1 MPHPIDLPED
11 VARYA
16 EAQVAAGRFASIEA
30 VLSAGVEALRGLE
43 AAEQEWLPYA
53 REAWDKGIDSLK
65 SQGPVLTTDKEF
77 DAFLDDCVHGDEP

>member
-30 VLSAGVEALRGLE
+30 VLSASVEALRGLQD
-43 AAEQEWLPYA
+43 AEQEWMPYA
-53 REAWDKGIDSLK
+53 REAWDKGIDSLERG
-65 SQGPVLTTDKEF
+65 GPVLTTEEEF
-77 DAFLDDCVHGDEP
+77 EAFLDDCVHGDGP